1 MKNKIFLTII
11 AIMLSMPLFVLAEEY
26 VFPADEPVATEEI
39 DNNPSTEEL
48 LPPKAE
54 EQPVLPYKQP
64 ISKKTLLKKFLLAM
78 LAVGGSAFVLYY
90 GLSLYNRFNNGAE
103 IQTKTNERKTSLTA
117 PSNIEDASKIFLEKT
132 CWK

>member
-1 MKNKIFLTII
+1 MKNKIFLTIV
-11 AIMLSMPLFVLAEEY
+11 AIMLSMPVFVRAEEY
-26 VFPADEPVATEEI
+26 VFPADESAVTEVES
-39 DNNPSTEEL
+39 DANTTKDL
-48 LPPKAE
+48 LPAVE
-54 EQPVLPYKQP
+54 DEQPILPYKQP
-64 ISKKTLLKKFLLAM
+64 ISKRTLLKKFLLAM

-103 IQTKTNERKTSLTA
+103 IQTKTNEEKTSLTA